1 MEHLLRLQT
10 LDLKIEQC
18 KARELEIPK
27 QKSKFDVQRQRLD
40 AELAESENRLKALQL
55 EQREC
60 ERDIEA
66 KTEQINKYNT
76 QLMSVKK
83 NEEYQALLHEI
94 EGVKKQIAQRE
105 ERIIALMLE
114 MDEAKVKV
122 AEDKARISAELKHI
136 DDECATIDA
145 ELAEAVEARKA
156 LEAKRKPLVE
166 ACESKMF
173 RQYERIRNNKK
184 QGAAIVPL
192 VSGSV
197 CGGCHM
203 QVQPQMVNEVMAG
216 EVRQCRSCGR
226 LLYYE
231 ENFDLKEIKASV

>member
-1 MEHLLRLQT
+1 VEHLLRLQT

-18 KARELEIPK
+18 KDRELEIPK
-27 QKSKFDVQRQRLD
+27 QKSKYDVQRQRLG
-40 AELAESENRLKALQL
+40 AELAESENRFKAMQL

-66 KTEQINKYNT
+66 KQEQINKYNT
-76 QLMSVKK
+76 QLMAVKK

-105 ERIIALMLE
+105 ERIIQLMVE
-114 MDEAKVKV
+114 MDEAQVKV

-136 DDECATIDA
+136 DAECATIDA
-145 ELAEAVEARKA
+145 ELAEAVESRKT
-156 LEAKRKPLVE
+156 LEGKRKPLVD
-166 ACESKMF
+166 ACEPKIL
-173 RQYERIRNNKK
+173 RQYERIRHNKK

-192 VSGSV
+192 LSGTV

-216 EVRQCRSCGR
+216 EIRQCRSCGR
-226 LLYYE
+226 ILYYA
-231 ENFDLKEIKASV
+231 ENFDLKDIRASV